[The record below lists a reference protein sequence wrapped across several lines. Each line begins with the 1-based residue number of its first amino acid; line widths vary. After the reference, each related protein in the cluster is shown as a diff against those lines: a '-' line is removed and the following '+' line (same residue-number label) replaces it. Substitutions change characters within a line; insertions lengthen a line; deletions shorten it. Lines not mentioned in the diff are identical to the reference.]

1 MDKKQK
7 VLIIDDNGENIK
19 IAAKFIKSD
28 EVIIWTAMNGKIG
41 IEVAKEKHPDII
53 LLDIQMPEMD
63 GFEVCKILKAD
74 KETENI
80 PIIFM
85 TARTDDESIENA
97 FKVGAVDYIV
107 KPIRKTEIIAR
118 VRTHLKLAQT
128 IKELEKA
135 AYTDGLTK
143 LYNHKKIFESLD
155 LEIKRE
161 KRYKNNLSVMM
172 VDIDFFKT
180 VNDTYGHY
188 MGDIVLEKLSEIIKA
203 TIRGADI
210 AGRYGGEEFLIIF
223 PEISEDEAFR
233 AGERLRKN
241 IEAVEFENRI
251 KITISGGV
259 AEYIGETALE
269 LIEKADRNLY
279 RAKENGRNR
288 IER

>member
-1 MDKKQK
+1 
-7 VLIIDDNGENIK
+7 
-19 IAAKFIKSD
+19 
-28 EVIIWTAMNGKIG
+28 
-41 IEVAKEKHPDII
+41 
-53 LLDIQMPEMD
+53 
-63 GFEVCKILKAD
+63 
-74 KETENI
+74 
-80 PIIFM
+80 
-85 TARTDDESIENA
+85 
-97 FKVGAVDYIV
+97 
-107 KPIRKTEIIAR
+107 
-118 VRTHLKLAQT
+118 
-128 IKELEKA
+128 
-135 AYTDGLTK
+135 
-143 LYNHKKIFESLD
+143 
-155 LEIKRE
+155 
-161 KRYKNNLSVMM
+161 M

-180 VNDTYGHY
+180 VNDTYGHH

-203 TIRGADI
+203 TIRDADI

-259 AEYIGETALE
+259 AEYIEETALE

>member
-107 KPIRKTEIIAR
+107 KPIRK
-118 VRTHLKLAQT
+118 
-128 IKELEKA
+128 
-135 AYTDGLTK
+135 
-143 LYNHKKIFESLD
+143 
-155 LEIKRE
+155 
-161 KRYKNNLSVMM
+161 
-172 VDIDFFKT
+172 
-180 VNDTYGHY
+180 
-188 MGDIVLEKLSEIIKA
+188 
-203 TIRGADI
+203 
-210 AGRYGGEEFLIIF
+210 
-223 PEISEDEAFR
+223 
-233 AGERLRKN
+233 RK
-241 IEAVEFENRI
+241 
-251 KITISGGV
+251 
-259 AEYIGETALE
+259 
-269 LIEKADRNLY
+269 
-279 RAKENGRNR
+279 
-288 IER
+288 

>member
-180 VNDTYGHY
+180 VNDTYGHH

-203 TIRGADI
+203 TIRDADI

-259 AEYIGETALE
+259 AEYIEETALE

>member
-180 VNDTYGHY
+180 LNDTYGHH

-203 TIRGADI
+203 TIRDADI

>member
-85 TARTDDESIENA
+85 TARTDVESIKEA
-97 FKVGAVDYIV
+97 FEVGAADYIT
-107 KPIRKTEIIAR
+107 KPIKQFEIIAR
-118 VRTHLKLAQT
+118 VKTQLKLT
-128 IKELEKA
+128 ESIKELKET

-161 KRYKNNLSVMM
+161 KRYKNNLSVMI

-180 VNDTYGHY
+180 VNDTYGHH

-203 TIRGADI
+203 TIRDADI

-259 AEYIGETALE
+259 AEYIGKTALE